1 MYFVFHRGTTDERK
15 APFRAAY
22 SRVGN
27 IKAVLQA
34 SMLCL
39 TATACK
45 KVRKKLITMLNMV
58 NVKMVGLSPDKENVK
73 YIVEKAKIDL
83 EETFDWLIKDMI
95 RYHQNTKKTVTLE
108 IFMTFF

>member
-1 MYFVFHRGTTDERK
+1 MYVVFHRGTADERK

-34 SMLCL
+34 PMLCL

-45 KVRKKLITMLNMV
+45 KVRKK
-58 NVKMVGLSPDKENVK
+58 S
-73 YIVEKAKIDL
+73 
-83 EETFDWLIKDMI
+83 
-95 RYHQNTKKTVTLE
+95 
-108 IFMTFF
+108 